1 MDKRRDKKALRI
13 ATYIGISL
21 ILFMVVGLPLIFGG
35 DEGGNIQGNDFDIQN
50 KETVLIYVQGKW
62 QGEIYSGNKNTNM
75 HYRLLIE
82 GNKITVYTK
91 LGFNQWNINSP
102 KSMHTFSI
110 STISR
115 TASGNIRRFVMIDKP
130 TLAVESFTPLEVNE
144 WGFFHVDHA
153 LFKGWK

>member
-1 MDKRRDKKALRI
+1 MNKTEKVILK
-13 ATYIGISL
+13 IGIGL

-35 DEGGNIQGNDFDIQN
+35 DEGSNTKANDFNVQN
-50 KETVLIYVQGKW
+50 KETVLSYLQGKW
-62 QGEIYSGNKNTNM
+62 QGEVHSGNKNTNI

-82 GNKITVYTK
+82 GNTMTVYTK
-91 LGFNQWNINSP
+91 LGFNQWNMSNP
-102 KSMHTFSI
+102 KSIHAFSI
-110 STISR
+110 SSISR
-115 TASGNIRRFVMIDKP
+115 TSLGNIRRFVMVDKP